1 MSCLYQILAGVI
13 TTIICGLLKKGFER
27 LKSDAEKDSNDT
39 ESRYSP
45 EQFRAMYYISLI
57 TIIVLFFVAINVTH
71 GIIFDITVIPMLIV
85 ALFFN
90 WCAAENLFE
99 KTVKLRSDSTEN
111 DSENID

>member
-1 MSCLYQILAGVI
+1 MSYLYQILAGVI

-57 TIIVLFFVAINVTH
+57 IIVALFFVAINVTH
-71 GIIFDITVIPMLIV
+71 GIIFDIAVIPLMIV
-85 ALFFN
+85 AIFFN

-99 KTVKLRSDSTEN
+99 KLVKLRSSSTEN
-111 DSENID
+111 DSENVN